1 MTVKNLEIEEAK
13 EKRREVERKKL
24 AEERKKYTLSMIE
37 KDAKKDFEM
46 ERDENALL
54 GKSCDQNSGREPSK
68 SPAEICKVL
77 LKIFI
82 SDDKVIP
89 WSNAFW
95 PTAVAG

>member
-54 GKSCDQNSGREPSK
+54 GKSNELNARDPLTEKSVSADYIGQSG
-68 SPAEICKVL
+68 C
-77 LKIFI
+77 
-82 SDDKVIP
+82 
-89 WSNAFW
+89 
-95 PTAVAG
+95 

>member
-1 MTVKNLEIEEAK
+1 MNFGLHWSNDNFLDRMTVKNLEIEEAK

-54 GKSCDQNSGREPSK
+54 GKLC
-68 SPAEICKVL
+68 AL
-77 LKIFI
+77 LY
-82 SDDKVIP
+82 V
-89 WSNAFW
+89 
-95 PTAVAG
+95 T

>member
-54 GKSCDQNSGREPSK
+54 GKIPISSKMSFRSVYRNRQEGVSGLMCSW
-68 SPAEICKVL
+68 KV
-77 LKIFI
+77 
-82 SDDKVIP
+82 
-89 WSNAFW
+89 
-95 PTAVAG
+95 

>member
-54 GKSCDQNSGREPSK
+54 GKSNELNARDPQTG
-68 SPAEICKVL
+68 
-77 LKIFI
+77 
-82 SDDKVIP
+82 P
-89 WSNAFW
+89 WSTGRGSLLSMPSWIKTSNPSWFHSLNSF
-95 PTAVAG
+95 